1 MGRRETVDG
10 RGHVEVWG
18 LHGPELF
25 LLEEDRVSVG
35 RGPSNGLPIPWDGT
49 VSDMH
54 AVLERYPA
62 GWAVRDVGSSNGT
75 FLNGE
80 RVVGEHRLRDRDEIR
95 LGSTRLVFRLR
106 TARELT
112 QTSRAEPAPAVT
124 RREKEVLVALCRPML
139 GPEAFAHPAS
149 VRQLAERL
157 VVSEAAVKFHLAN
170 LYAKFGVEESADSRR
185 VRLANEAIRRRAV
198 TLADLREPA

>member
-1 MGRRETVDG
+1 VDV
-10 RGHVEVWG
+10 RSHVEVWG
-18 LHGPELF
+18 PYGPELVV
-25 LLEEDRVSVG
+25 LDDGRVTVG
-35 RGPSNGLPIPWDGT
+35 RDPSNDVALAWDAT
-49 VSDMH
+49 VSSMH

-62 GWAVRDVGSSNGT
+62 GWAIRDVGSSNGT

-80 RVVGEHRLRDRDEIR
+80 RLLAEHRLRDRDEIR
-95 LGSTRLVFRLR
+95 VGATRLVFRTR
-106 TARELT
+106 AASDLT
-112 QTSRAEPAPAVT
+112 ETTRADGPPVLT
-124 RREKEVLVALCRPML
+124 PREKDVLVALCRPIL
-139 GPEAFAHPAS
+139 GSSDAFSHPAS

-170 LYAKFGVEESADSRR
+170 LYAKFGLEEAGDSRR